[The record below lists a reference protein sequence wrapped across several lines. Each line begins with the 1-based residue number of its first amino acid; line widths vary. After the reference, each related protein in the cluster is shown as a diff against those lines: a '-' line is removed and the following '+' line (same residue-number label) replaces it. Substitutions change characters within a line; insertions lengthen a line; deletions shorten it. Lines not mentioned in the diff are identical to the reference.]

1 MERNRKTRK
10 KPEDYPIMAIRVSEE
25 VKKELTAMIEK
36 VQSSYNRALKDEH
49 VKYKKNDIVIEALR
63 RGLRQMK

>member
-1 MERNRKTRK
+1 MEKNRKHRK

-25 VKKELTAMIEK
+25 VKKELNALIEK
-36 VQSSYNRALKDEH
+36 VQNSYNRALKSEQ
-49 VKYKKNDIVIEALR
+49 VAYKKNEIVIEALR